1 MNSQENTVNPSITVH
16 DAVMTIR
23 DALAQSVRPLIIA
36 GGGMQSHGARIDFRK
51 WIEMINVPFQR
62 TRSAI
67 DVLPDS
73 HPLSAGRP
81 GAYGQRVA
89 NELLHQ
95 ADFLLFLGC
104 RLGESFTG
112 RQPALF
118 GEKASKISIGI
129 ATDVQNVVVG
139 LNKFKSMNLVLEDVL
154 EELVNDS
161 HKWGIYQR
169 NEWVNYC
176 QEAIS
181 QEFFDA
187 VTTRSKLPQDQ
198 PADIY
203 EIVFRLSELI
213 PKESVVVVDGGVL
226 THIVNQVFE
235 NKEGQRIILPSGL
248 ETPYFALPAAIG
260 IAHDRSNKIITVI
273 TSRPA
278 LFKDWDLICRFEK
291 AFPRQLIFR
300 IIAIDVPHYN
310 SWTIMKDMLYPT
322 TGLRDFVAESV
333 SLASITD
340 KQINYRKLRSRAE
353 LRTLENCDYWGS
365 PGLCV
370 ADIDVSQAVQIWL
383 RPKYRISHD
392 GRWTQESLSEMD

>member
-1 MNSQENTVNPSITVH
+1 MNDQENTLIPSATVH
-16 DAVMTIR
+16 DAVRTIR
-23 DALAQSVRPLIIA
+23 DALVKSLRPLIIA
-36 GGGMQSHGARIDFRK
+36 GGGMQSPRARINFRK
-51 WIEMINVPFQR
+51 WIETINVPFQR

-89 NELLHQ
+89 NELLHR

-118 GEKASKISIGI
+118 GKDASKISIGI
-129 ATDVQNVVVG
+129 ATDARNAVIG
-139 LNKFKSMNLVLEDVL
+139 LNKFKSMDLVVDDVL

-161 HKWGIYQR
+161 DKWGIYHR
-169 NEWVNYC
+169 NEWVNC
-176 QEAIS
+176 CREAIS

-187 VTTRSKLPQDQ
+187 VKTRSELPQDQ
-198 PADIY
+198 PADVY
-203 EIVFRLSELI
+203 EIVHRLSKLI
-213 PKESVVVVDGGVL
+213 PKESVVVVDGGIL

-235 NKEGQRIILPSGL
+235 SKEGQRVILPSGL
-248 ETPYFALPAAIG
+248 ETPYFALPASIG
-260 IAHDRSNKIITVI
+260 IAHDRSNKTITVI

-278 LFKDWDLICRFEK
+278 LFKDWDLIRRFEK

-300 IIAIDVPHYN
+300 AIAIDVPHYN

-353 LRTLENCDYWGS
+353 LKTLENCDYWGS
-365 PGLCV
+365 PGLRV
-370 ADIDVSQAVQIWL
+370 ADIDVSQAVRIRP